1 MVYEH
6 TYIPLRSATLVHP
19 CTCTVRI
26 ILYYYG
32 DVTAWFL
39 ELYII
44 KTRTVSLEQQRQQLK
59 RQQNENNAGDKST
72 TSPLLIN

>member
-6 TYIPLRSATLVHP
+6 TYIPLGSATLVHP
-19 CTCTVRI
+19 CTVRT

-44 KTRTVSLEQQRQQLK
+44 KARTVFLEQQQKQQQLHVHVK
-59 RQQNENNAGDKST
+59 KT
-72 TSPLLIN
+72 TK